1 MLTLLVSA
9 VVLAWLAETVLDV
22 MNHRAGERPLDAQVA
37 GLYDAEQQAKSRAY
51 ATANYQFGLVIA
63 AAETAVIVLALVAGW
78 FGALDAWVRDRVEGP
93 ILVPVAYL
101 ALLALLRFLLTL
113 PASLYSTF
121 VLEARFGF
129 NRTTPGTYI
138 ADILKGTVVG
148 VVLGGGLLTAIV
160 WLYDQLGASFWL
172 ATWVLITVFSVFMFM
187 AGTALLLPLFNKLT
201 PLPDGELRHAIEQY
215 CDSQG
220 YRVRRLYVMDGSK
233 RSSKANAFFSGL
245 GRVRTIVL
253 FDTLIEKLTVE
264 QVVAVLA
271 HEVGHDRLRHTRLM
285 LLTSMAQT
293 FLLAAVFGW
302 FVQAEALAVAL
313 GGQQASFHLGVLAFL
328 FILSP
333 FNLLV
338 GWFTNSLSRRHEFS
352 ADQFAV
358 QTYGGAPLR
367 KALEIIGTDA
377 LVNLSPHPAYVAVH
391 YTHPPMASR
400 LARLAD
406 AA

>member
-1 MLTLLVSA
+1 MAAVLV
-9 VVLAWLAETVLDV
+9 AWVAETVLDV
-22 MNHRAGERPLDAQVA
+22 LHHRAGDRPLDAEVA
-37 GLYDAEQQAKSRAY
+37 GLYDEQQHARSRAY
-51 ATANYQFGLVIA
+51 SAARYRFGLVVGAIQ
-63 AAETAVIVLALVAGW
+63 TAVLIVVLMAGW
-78 FGALDAWVRDRVEGP
+78 AGALDLWVRERFESALF
-93 ILVPVAYL
+93 IPVVYL
-101 ALLALLRFLLTL
+101 AILGALQFVLNL

-129 NRTTPGTYI
+129 NRTTPATYV
-138 ADILKGTVVG
+138 ADILKGTLVG
-148 VVLGGGLLTAIV
+148 VVVGGSLLTAIV
-160 WLYDQLGASFWL
+160 WLYNELGNSFWIAAWL
-172 ATWVLITVFSVFMFM
+172 LITAFSVFMFM

-201 PLPDGELRHAIEQY
+201 PLPEGPLRDAIQQY

-245 GRVRTIVL
+245 GRIRTIVL
-253 FDTLIEKLTVE
+253 FDTLIEKLSVE

-285 LLTSMAQT
+285 LITATAQT
-293 FLLAAVFGW
+293 FVLAALFGW
-302 FVQAEALAVAL
+302 FVQAESLAVAL
-313 GGQQASFHLGVLAFL
+313 GGTQASFHLGLIAFAL
-328 FILSP
+328 VLSP

-338 GWFTNSLSRRHEFS
+338 GWFTNTLSRRHEYS

-358 QTYGGAPLR
+358 QTYDGPALR

-377 LVNLSPHPAYVAVH
+377 LTNLSPHPAYVAVH

-400 LARLAD
+400 LARLTHVG
-406 AA
+406 